1 MQTVRETIGGKMKSL
16 TALFFIFLCVAALGD
31 QTQAGF
37 KYGERAG
44 NSIFDP
50 TGVLTQKE
58 QERISEPL
66 KEILKNEGIDII
78 VVILAE
84 IGDAPPEH
92 VAKGFAEKWATT
104 TVNSVVLH
112 VPGKEGSPWI
122 FLGEVMMESIK
133 PESIRET
140 ISEAEKRAAAEP
152 TDFGKVRAASIEASD
167 AIRYWLGGALLRTED
182 MIQKRLEMQLARERR
197 EGLLKISAV
206 LGAAALIP
214 LAFGAVFITMSVRR
228 RSARHFPP
236 LRKIAR
242 LGAPYAGG
250 NSNCSKP
257 IR

>member
-1 MQTVRETIGGKMKSL
+1 MKAL
-16 TALFFIFLCVAALGD
+16 TALFSIFLCAVAPGD
-31 QTQAGF
+31 QTQADF

-44 NSIFDP
+44 NSVFDP

-78 VVILAE
+78 VVILPE

-92 VAKGFAEKWATT
+92 VVKGFAEKWATT
-104 TVNSVVLH
+104 TANSVVLH
-112 VPGKEGSPWI
+112 VPGREGSPWI
-122 FLGEVMMESIK
+122 FPGVLMMDAIK
-133 PESIRET
+133 ADSIRET

-152 TDFGKVRAASIEASD
+152 TDFGKVRAASIEAAD

-182 MIQKRLEMQLARERR
+182 VIQKRLEMQLARERR
-197 EGLLKISAV
+197 NVLLKISAL
-206 LGAAALIP
+206 LGAAALIS
-214 LAFGAVFITMSVRR
+214 LVLGAFFITMSVRR
-228 RSARHFPP
+228 RSARHFPT

-242 LGAPYAGG
+242 LGAPHAGG